1 MDTAR
6 RELDKMA
13 APLRHAPMP
22 EYPIAQL
29 TADIARAVSPDAF
42 DRAGNEALT
51 CFDALNEKEIA
62 GRGVRLACREGC
74 GICCSLRVDV
84 FAHEVF
90 LLARHIRAH
99 FAEEEINALLV
110 RLDAHA
116 DQVLRMTPAEH
127 ATTNV
132 RCPMLE
138 DGRCTVYAAR
148 PHACRRHHSQ
158 DLATC
163 QHTYDHPTD
172 LESPAAHDRELFR
185 TLTEAM
191 QQNIDA
197 YAGLGFDT
205 TIYELGTA
213 LRDALDDPASWERWR
228 HREQAFFE
236 ASVTPPA

>member
-1 MDTAR
+1 MS
-6 RELDKMA
+6 
-13 APLRHAPMP
+13 P
-22 EYPIAQL
+22 EE
-29 TADIARAVSPDAF
+29 F
-42 DRAGNEALT
+42 DRAGIAVLT
-51 CFDALNEKEIA
+51 FFDALNEGAIA

-99 FAEEEINALLV
+99 FAEDEINALLL

-116 DQVLRMTPAEH
+116 GQVLRMTPGEH
-127 ATTNV
+127 AATNV

-138 DGRCTVYAAR
+138 NGRCTVYAAR

-163 QHTYDHPTD
+163 QFTCDHPAD
-172 LESPAAHDRELFR
+172 LDSPAAHDRELFR

-191 QQNIDA
+191 QHNIDA
-197 YAGLGFDT
+197 YAGAGFDP

-213 LRDALDDPASWERWR
+213 LRDALDDPTSWERWR
-228 HREQAFFE
+228 NREQAFTE
-236 ASVTPPA
+236 ASVT